1 MNYVVV
7 TNEWLSKHGIMPLS
21 TMRKSKDGGKI
32 LMHEDYLTPYL
43 QQEESEVDT
52 EKPNGWLPPELYP
65 HNSQK
70 LKDLL
75 ASEEWSYS
83 EEDAPTESADFI
95 QVAAVRNLMTAT
107 KAGIQTYAL
116 SAKEALEVKGLYPDW
131 KVGIDVKVGER
142 YNCDDNLWEV
152 VQEHTTQENWKP
164 SMETLSLWKKVQT
177 EHEGTEDDP
186 IPFEQGMNI
195 EQGKYYEQFGVVYK
209 AIQNANAVVYDL
221 KDIPAIVEPV

>member
-1 MNYVVV
+1 MKFIIV
-7 TNEWLSKHGIMPLS
+7 TIEWMSAHGLTPLP
-21 TMRKSKDGGKI
+21 TMRKSKDGSKVI
-32 LMHEDYLTPYL
+32 LHEDYFNLVAK
-43 QQEESEVDT
+43 QDEEGNLLLDGAEVYT
-52 EKPNGWLPPELYP
+52 
-65 HNSQK
+65 HNSVELQS
-70 LKDLL
+70 LL
-75 ASEEWSYS
+75 NSEEWSYS
-83 EEDAPTESADFI
+83 EEETPTKNADFI
-95 QVAAVRNLMTAT
+95 QVAAVRDLMTAT

-116 SAKEALEVKGLYPDW
+116 SAKEALEVKDLYPNW
-131 KVGIDVKVGER
+131 KVGINVKVGER

-177 EHEGTEDDP
+177 EHEGTEEDP

-221 KDIPAIVEPV
+221 KDIPAIVTPV